1 MARGKAVCRA
11 KKADVTPG
19 TKKDGVTPVNKK
31 LGKKGMAEGGNGGSS
46 QVVHCVGCRCEIGD
60 DVGALSCERCM
71 LKWKCCACFGIR
83 GSTYEEL
90 ISETGREINWYCN
103 ECRVGMSVGGAD
115 MLDQISQMM
124 AKMTDRLSAMEEK
137 LERRDGEDSR
147 IGQLEETVRNMEE
160 NYLALVEKFEKST
173 MEVTTV
179 LEKSREDVSVV
190 LERSKFDVAAVQGY
204 VEGALKEQTRMEKE
218 EEEDKYR
225 RRVNVIIHGMSEP
238 KSPDVQN
245 RKQEDADKLQLLLHK
260 LSCDDVSVE
269 EFVRLGAPPTGDDK
283 KSRSVRV
290 TFSSEE
296 SRNRVLKRSKNL
308 RNMEELEWTR
318 VFIHQDFTPKER
330 ELRKELLKQLK
341 HRKENGEKDLILV
354 NNKIVSRKN
363 YDY

>member
-1 MARGKAVCRA
+1 MARGKTVSKA
-11 KKADVTPG
+11 KKAE
-19 TKKDGVTPVNKK
+19 VTPVNKK
-31 LGKKGMAEGGNGGSS
+31 VGVTPINKKLGKKEVGEGVSGGSS

-71 LKWKCCACFGIR
+71 VKWKCCACFGIR

-90 ISETGREINWYCN
+90 ISETGREINWYCS
-103 ECRVGMSVGGAD
+103 ECRVEMSVGGAEK
-115 MLDQISQMM
+115 LDQISQMIV
-124 AKMTDRLSAMEEK
+124 KMTDRLSAMEEK
-137 LERRDGEDSR
+137 LEQRDSEDAR
-147 IGQLEETVRNMEE
+147 IDQLEEATKIMEE
-160 NYLALVEKFEKST
+160 KYLALVEKLEKST

-179 LEKSREDVSVV
+179 LEKSREDVSAV
-190 LERSKFDVAAVQGY
+190 LEKSKFDVAAVQGC
-204 VEGALKEQTRMEKE
+204 VEGALKEQTRMGKE

-238 KSPDVQN
+238 KSPEVQN

-296 SRNRVLKRSKNL
+296 TRNRVLKRSKNL
-308 RNMEELEWTR
+308 RNMEEMEWTR

-330 ELRKELLKQLK
+330 EVRKEMLKQLK

>member
-1 MARGKAVCRA
+1 MARGKTVSKA
-11 KKADVTPG
+11 KKADVTPAN
-19 TKKDGVTPVNKK
+19 KRVGVTPVNKK
-31 LGKKGMAEGGNGGSS
+31 LGGRGSGEGGSGGSL
-46 QVVHCVGCRCEIGD
+46 QVVHCVACRGEIGD
-60 DVGALSCERCM
+60 DIGALSCERCM
-71 LKWKCCACFGIR
+71 VKWKCCACFGIR
-83 GSTYEEL
+83 GTTYEEL
-90 ISETGREINWYCN
+90 ISETGREISWYCG

-115 MLDQISQMM
+115 KLDQISQMI
-124 AKMTDRLSAMEEK
+124 AEMTDRLSSMEEK
-137 LERRDGEDSR
+137 LEKEDDEDPR
-147 IGQLEETVRNMEE
+147 IGQLEGTVRNMEE
-160 NYLALVEKFEKST
+160 KYLALVEKFEKST

-179 LEKSREDVSVV
+179 LEKSREDVSAV
-190 LERSKFDVAAVQGY
+190 LEKSKFDVAAVQGC
-204 VEGALKEQTRMEKE
+204 VEGALKEQTRMERE

-238 KSPDVQN
+238 KSPDVQK

-269 EFVRLGAPPTGDDK
+269 EFVRLGAPPTGEDK

-296 SRNRVLKRSKNL
+296 TRNRVLKRSKNL

-354 NNKIVSRKN
+354 NNKIVSRKT